1 MELKI
6 KLIILIK
13 TKEKSFSES
22 IKMEINLTQRL
33 IYFENILIE
42 NSDMRLNE
50 FKDKSKI
57 EYFQNFVLLS

>member
-33 IYFENILIE
+33 IYFGNILIE

-57 EYFQNFVLLS
+57 EYFQNFVLFS